1 MTHHGHRTGDEADVT
16 TSTVSGLLA
25 ERMAERL
32 RLYRACVARVA
43 RGEGVPAD
51 EAVELRRAMGLL
63 GIPSFAFRRDVQ
75 AWSTSSTARGYRLAE
90 LELFHPQLFVDVE
103 EWVQNRVQTVAQ
115 RAGRGWCR

>member
-1 MTHHGHRTGDEADVT
+1 MSHHGHRTGDEEIVT
-16 TSTVSGLLA
+16 TSVAGLLA

-63 GIPSFAFRRDVQ
+63 GIPSFAFRRDVP
-75 AWSTSSTARGYRLAE
+75 AWATSSTARGYRLAE
-90 LELFHPQLFVDVE
+90 LELFHPQLFVDVD
-103 EWVQNRVQTVAQ
+103 EWVQDRVQTVAQ
-115 RAGRGWCR
+115 RAGRRWCR